1 MIIYTDTVNTWG
13 NSATVHYTH
22 PARDVLAQTT
32 LAMHLQ
38 FNSNLPPSPM
48 FRSYAF
54 IRSVVVDGAALTVNA
69 PSLTAAGL
77 TELTVELFAE
87 NGASAGVVNEF
98 DATGAHLGPPIAAVT
113 ARRVSFHRPVNGT
126 TAYAHTVKVYPGGRD
141 VSEQEAI
148 ATALGMLPS
157 LGLDPAAL
165 IMKVTTDPASVSRP
179 QRLDLGT
186 DELIDEPT
194 DGVFG

>member
-22 PARDVLAQTT
+22 PACDVLAQTT

-54 IRSVVVDGAALTVNA
+54 IRSVVVDGAAITVNA
-69 PSLTAAGL
+69 PTLTAAGL
-77 TELTVELFAE
+77 TELTVELFTE

-98 DATGAHLGPPIAAVT
+98 DTTGAHVGPPVAAAT
-113 ARRVSFHRPVNGT
+113 ARRVSFHRRVNGT
-126 TAYAHTVKVYPGGRD
+126 TPTRTPSGCTRAAGTS
-141 VSEQEAI
+141 VSRKRSRRVGI
-148 ATALGMLPS
+148 LPS
-157 LGLDPAAL
+157 LGLDPAGL

-179 QRLDLGT
+179 QRLDLAT
-186 DELIDEPT
+186 DELLDESA
-194 DGVFG
+194 DGFFE

>member
-1 MIIYTDTVNTWG
+1 MISYTDTVNTWG

-48 FRSYAF
+48 FRSHAF
-54 IRSVVVDGAALTVNA
+54 IRTAVADSAAITANA
-69 PSLTAAGL
+69 PSLTAVGP
-77 TELTVELFAE
+77 TELTVEQFTE

-98 DATGAHLGPPIAAVT
+98 DTISTHVGPPVAAVT

-126 TAYAHTVKVYPGGRD
+126 TAYTHTVKVYPDGRD

-186 DELIDEPT
+186 DQLVDEP
-194 DGVFG
+194 DGGLFG

>member
-22 PARDVLAQTT
+22 PTRDVLAQTT

-54 IRSVVVDGAALTVNA
+54 IRTAVVDGAAITVNA

-87 NGASAGVVNEF
+87 NGASMAVVNEF
-98 DATGAHLGPPIAAVT
+98 DTTGAHVGPPVAAAT
-113 ARRVSFHRPVNGT
+113 ARRVSFHRRVNGT
-126 TAYAHTVKVYPGGRD
+126 TAYTHTVKVYPDGRD

-186 DELIDEPT
+186 DQLVDEP
-194 DGVFG
+194 DGGLFG

>member
-1 MIIYTDTVNTWG
+1 VIIYTDTVNTWG

-22 PARDVLAQTT
+22 PACDVLAQTT

-54 IRSVVVDGAALTVNA
+54 IRSVVVDGAAITVNA
-69 PSLTAAGL
+69 PTLTAAGL
-77 TELTVELFAE
+77 TELTVELFTE

-98 DATGAHLGPPIAAVT
+98 DTTGAHVGPPVAAAT
-113 ARRVSFHRPVNGT
+113 ARRVSFHRRVNGT
-126 TAYAHTVKVYPGGRD
+126 TAYAHTVRVYPGGRD

-148 ATALGMLPS
+148 ATALGILPS
-157 LGLDPAAL
+157 LGLDPAGL

-179 QRLDLGT
+179 QRLDLAT
-186 DELIDEPT
+186 DELLDESA
-194 DGVFG
+194 DGFFE